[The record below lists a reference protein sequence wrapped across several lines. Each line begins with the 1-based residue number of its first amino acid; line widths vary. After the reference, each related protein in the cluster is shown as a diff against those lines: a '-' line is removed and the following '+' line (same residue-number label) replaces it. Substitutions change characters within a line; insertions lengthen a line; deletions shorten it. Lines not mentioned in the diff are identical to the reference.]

1 MSHISFCKT
10 INYNAV
16 IKVHGE
22 QEKKRISFFLEEEK
36 GKKIPIISCEWI
48 QLFSFFLSSFPRS
61 APRAKV
67 DLLVII
73 QMRHPLFFFHFFSLI
88 NATHT

>member
-22 QEKKRISFFLEEEK
+22 QEKKRISFFLEEK